1 MVGSLRTVQPTV
13 RNVDLI
19 VHHSKWGNGE
29 SVLVSVQVVC
39 QVLNLGLGDG
49 IHGYRDI
56 TSP

>member
-1 MVGSLRTVQPTV
+1 MVGSQRTVQPTV
-13 RNVDLI
+13 RHVDLI
-19 VHHSKWGNGE
+19 VHHSEGGNGE
-29 SVLVSVQVVC
+29 SVLVVVQVVC